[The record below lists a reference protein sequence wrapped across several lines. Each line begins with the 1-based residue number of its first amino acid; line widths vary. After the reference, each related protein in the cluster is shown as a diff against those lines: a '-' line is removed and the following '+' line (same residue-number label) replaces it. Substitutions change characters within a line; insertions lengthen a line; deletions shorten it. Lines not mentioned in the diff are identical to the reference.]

1 VQLNVTVN
9 QPAILVAPTV
19 TPGRGPRIRSRN
31 YYHLRLNTP
40 VSFFFPQ
47 LSSWAQKVQGVCVAA
62 TQIPVSCNRSNNEN
76 NRSEKF

>member
-47 LSSWAQKVQGVCVAA
+47 LSSWGSESSRSVCGGH
-62 TQIPVSCNRSNNEN
+62 TNSRIMQPQQQREQQ
-76 NRSEKF
+76 E